1 MLKISLDIIE
11 IILKD
16 YGVFSKPVSF
26 IELQRYNYDKNNLT
40 SKQVRLIIKVKLNN
54 GSFLVVRFKNE
65 HDVSL
70 DLIEKQSQFAA
81 LLKENGINTPVL
93 YKSAHGFAKWYSINE
108 YHAIVTVE
116 EFVNGEL
123 RYVDTDIAKKTGM
136 LLAEMHNISEASD
149 FHVKNN
155 VLFDPFT
162 DNDLFAYTDFI
173 SHVNELSVI
182 DSCLCQNI
190 IQKYNEYIK
199 ILSSVQKEP
208 RYAVQGDISDCN
220 LYETDKDCIGIF
232 DFNRCGDNN
241 LYCDVIMQAVFE
253 ARLMD
258 YPESYN
264 GKNEVLILPAFL
276 KGYEIKRPFS
286 DLHKQ
291 VYPYLYAIINAFWSG
306 DIKWNENGLI
316 KQLEKGNSKAVH
328 KWLKEIY
335 RKLLV
340 LEPIPL

>member
-1 MLKISLDIIE
+1 MNKRSVFMLKISLDIIE

-16 YGVFSKPVSF
+16 YGVFSKPVFF

-54 GSFLVVRFKNE
+54 GSCLVVRFKNE

-108 YHAIVTVE
+108 YHVIVTVE

-123 RYVDTDIAKKTGM
+123 
-136 LLAEMHNISEASD
+136 
-149 FHVKNN
+149 
-155 VLFDPFT
+155 
-162 DNDLFAYTDFI
+162 
-173 SHVNELSVI
+173 
-182 DSCLCQNI
+182 
-190 IQKYNEYIK
+190 
-199 ILSSVQKEP
+199 EP

-291 VYPYLYAIINAFWSG
+291 VYSYLYAIINAFWSG
-306 DIKWNENGLI
+306 DIKWNENSLI
-316 KQLEKGNSKAVH
+316 KQLEKGNNKAVH